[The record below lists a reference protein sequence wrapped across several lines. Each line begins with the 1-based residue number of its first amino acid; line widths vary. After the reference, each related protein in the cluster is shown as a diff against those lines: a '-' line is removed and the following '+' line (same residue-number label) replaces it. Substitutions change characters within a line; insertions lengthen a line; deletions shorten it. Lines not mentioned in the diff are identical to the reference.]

1 MESFGEYIRRLR
13 TEKGLNQTELAA
25 KIGLDSGGLSK
36 VENGKKELKEA
47 RLELLA
53 KALRVDVADMKKQY
67 FSEKFAEDCFKY
79 KCPDTVFQLAEK
91 KAKYYKSIKV
101 KQGTLNL

>member
-1 MESFGEYIRRLR
+1 MESFGDYIRRLR
-13 TEKGLNQTELAA
+13 TEKGLNQKELAA

-47 RLELLA
+47 KLELLA
-53 KALRVDVADMKKQY
+53 KALKADVAELKKQY

-79 KCPDTVFQLAEK
+79 KCPETVFQLAEE
-91 KAKYYKSIKV
+91 KARYYKSVKI
-101 KQGTLNL
+101 KQGILNL

>member
-1 MESFGEYIRRLR
+1 MESFGDYIRRHR

-36 VENGKKELKEA
+36 VENGKKELNENK
-47 RLELLA
+47 LHLLA
-53 KALRVDVADMKKQY
+53 KALKIDSAEIKKQY

-79 KCPDTVFQLAEK
+79 KCPDTVFQLAEEK
-91 KAKYYKSIKV
+91 SKYYKSVKI

>member
-1 MESFGEYIRRLR
+1 MESFGGYIRRLR

-36 VENGKKELKEA
+36 VENGKKELKEVK
-47 RLELLA
+47 LELLA
-53 KALRVDVADMKKQY
+53 KALKADISDVKKQY

-79 KCPDTVFQLAEK
+79 KCPETVFELAEK
-91 KAKYYKSIKV
+91 KAKYYKSVKI
-101 KQGTLNL
+101 KQGILNL